1 MCDLNGPFKLCTCD
15 SYIDRTKPHWVLH
28 RFLESKTELQ
38 VLGEFS
44 NPNLYDQ
51 YIIKKIKKRLNSY
64 NVFDFDYTPKD
75 GDYLE
80 LFCNIYSDEYSDENE
95 PDFRL
100 EYIKGKW
107 IVFEEHEISRY
118 RHKTKSNGKIEGP
131 ITELTLAYKNF
142 MENSSE
148 ELVDDFLEHTNF
160 GKTPKIPITESQLLK
175 IFQNDDYS
183 VYKCYK
189 GEVENPFEMDKNE
202 LRCKFWWIESIFE
215 KDFYQN
221 YSKTQWDEFFKYGP
235 YLKNFRN
242 LLDNHK
248 LLPHNLQTK
257 KQLLELWLKQSN
269 EHYGFKM
276 ESYHSLN
283 SIDFINDFEV
293 YPPFDTI
300 STKPCNSDFSMYGYY
315 KGESD
320 NPFDESSES
329 IKNMFWK
336 FESIFESKYQAGQF
350 THENFQK
357 SGNENRDNGWI
368 HLLRDN
374 PHDKEEIFKLWCFEL
389 LFEYLPVKGD
399 LTGSQYSDLYFE
411 KKKSI

>member
-15 SYIDRTKPHWVLH
+15 SEIDRTKPHWALH
-28 RFLESKTELQ
+28 RFLENKTELH

-44 NPNLYDQ
+44 NPNLYDR
-51 YIIKKIKKRLNSY
+51 YIIKKIKKRLNTY
-64 NVFDFDYTPKD
+64 NVFDFEYTPNE

-80 LFCNIYSDEYSDENE
+80 LFCKIYSDEYSDEND

-107 IVFEEHEISRY
+107 VVFEEHEISRY
-118 RHKTKSNGKIEGP
+118 RHKTKSKGKIEGP
-131 ITELTLAYKNF
+131 NTKLTLAYKNF

-202 LRCKFWWIESIFE
+202 LRSKFWWIESVFE
-215 KDFYQN
+215 KEFYQK
-221 YSKTQWDEFFKYGP
+221 YSKSKWEEFFQDGP
-235 YLKNFRN
+235 YTKSFRN
-242 LLDNHK
+242 LLDNQN
-248 LLPHNLQTK
+248 LLQPNNQTK
-257 KQLLELWLKQSN
+257 KQLLELFLKQSN
-269 EHYGFKM
+269 EHYGFKI

-283 SIDFINDFEV
+283 RIDFINDFEV
-293 YPPFDTI
+293 YSPFDTNSI
-300 STKPCNSDFSMYGYY
+300 QHGNSDYSMYGYF
-315 KGESD
+315 KGESE
-320 NPFDESSES
+320 NPFGVSSEG

-336 FESIFESKYQAGQF
+336 YEYIFESKYQAGQF
-350 THENFQK
+350 TPKYFQK
-357 SGNENRDNGWI
+357 SGNVNRDNEWV
-368 HLLRDN
+368 HLLNDN

-389 LFEYLPVKGD
+389 LYEYLPVKGD